1 MKTPPSSASLRRD
14 LLWVFAGAALLYLSL
29 LSREY
34 IGDGF
39 RWLEEMS
46 APELPRPGGN
56 NHFLTPYVGWLAWRL
71 ATVTGFSSL
80 LEHLTDRPAALAYF
94 QGLNALFGAAGL
106 AALFLLLR
114 WSDVSR
120 RGAWLGVAITG
131 LSHAYLLHA
140 TDMTEPMASVPW
152 MVLGA
157 AVVRRAPESRGARWL
172 GGALVGL
179 GAAFYL
185 SALGI
190 CVLMGATV
198 GLRYLRRREWG
209 RGVVA
214 VTELGVAAVG
224 CLGTIFFLGRLLV
237 AAPRNLTGH
246 AQSFAEIPTGSGLF
260 GHFDPRHLVGAFFGF
275 ANAFAPLRDWLG
287 AARLRESP
295 PGVLAYNLALV
306 GFFALLVLLVGL
318 SLRRAAPALLRSD
331 KVADLTGALLWTA
344 CIYVLASLWSATY
357 EKLWIGGVL
366 GTTLF
371 LCILFEGGEQ
381 EQPARP
387 SGEPERLWRHW
398 LPLTPLALLLLMSLV
413 AGGVWRRVTM
423 NEDLRVATE
432 LSKRLQPS
440 DVAICSGWD
449 APSSL
454 LAHVVTPTFECW
466 SIVNEMIAAGLRE
479 EVFTERLHKLLD
491 EARAGQRRIFFFGLL
506 DMDEVEWSRFN
517 GNRLKLPYS
526 VLDPYR
532 EHAIVV
538 EKLRGKEGRELTL
551 YQLCDAPAPGC
562 PQTTP
567 SAASGK

>member
-1 MKTPPSSASLRRD
+1 MTNLPSSALRRD
-14 LLWVFAGAALLYLSL
+14 LLRVFVGAALLFTSL

-39 RWLEEMS
+39 RWLGELS

-56 NHFLTPYVGWLAWRL
+56 NHFLTPYVGWSAWRL
-71 ATVTGFSSL
+71 AVATGFSSL

-94 QGLNALFGAAGL
+94 QGLNALLGAAGL

-114 WSDVSR
+114 WSGVSR
-120 RGAWLGVAITG
+120 RGAWLGVVITG

-172 GGALVGL
+172 GGALAGL

-185 SALGI
+185 TALGI
-190 CVLMGATV
+190 CVLMGSTV
-198 GLRYLRRREWG
+198 GLRYLRRRQWG
-209 RGVVA
+209 RGLVA
-214 VTELGVAAVG
+214 VTEVGLAAVG
-224 CLGTIFFLGRLLV
+224 CLGAIFFVGRLLV

-246 AQSFAEIPTGSGLF
+246 EQSFAEIPTGSGLF

-287 AARLRESP
+287 AARLLESQ

-306 GFFALLVLLVGL
+306 GCFALLVLAVGL
-318 SLRRAAPALLRSD
+318 RLRRAGPALLRSE

-344 CIYVLASLWSATY
+344 SIYVLASYWSATY

-381 EQPARP
+381 EP
-387 SGEPERLWRHW
+387 EPERLWRHW
-398 LPLTPLALLLLMSLV
+398 LPLAPLALLLLMSLV

-432 LSKRLQPS
+432 LSKRLGPS

-454 LAHVVTPTFECW
+454 LAHVVTPTFQCW
-466 SIVNEMIAAGLRE
+466 SIVNEMIAAGLRA
-479 EVFTERLHKLLD
+479 EVFTERLRKQLD

-506 DMDEVEWSRFN
+506 DMSEEEWSRFN
-517 GNRLKLPYS
+517 GSRLKLPYS

-532 EHAIVV
+532 EHAVV
-538 EKLRGKEGRELTL
+538 IGKLRGKEGRELTL

-562 PQTTP
+562 PQTA
-567 SAASGK
+567 SASGQ

>member
-1 MKTPPSSASLRRD
+1 
-14 LLWVFAGAALLYLSL
+14 
-29 LSREY
+29 
-34 IGDGF
+34 
-39 RWLEEMS
+39 
-46 APELPRPGGN
+46 
-56 NHFLTPYVGWLAWRL
+56 VGWLPWRL
-71 ATVTGFSSL
+71 ATATGFSSL
-80 LEHLTDRPAALAYF
+80 IGHLTDRPPALAFF
-94 QGLNALFGAAGL
+94 QGLNAFFGAAGL
-106 AALFLLLR
+106 VTLFLLLR
-114 WSDVSR
+114 WSGVSR
-120 RGAWLGVAITG
+120 RGAWLGVTITG

-190 CVLMGATV
+190 CVLVGSTV
-198 GLRYLRRREWG
+198 GLRYLRRRQWV
-209 RGVVA
+209 RGAVA
-214 VTELGVAAVG
+214 VMEVGVAAVG
-224 CLGTIFFLGRLLV
+224 CLGSILLLGRLLAV
-237 AAPRNLTGH
+237 APPGHEQSLTG
-246 AQSFAEIPTGSGLF
+246 IPTGSGLF

-287 AARLRESP
+287 AARLREAP

-306 GFFALLVLLVGL
+306 AIFALLVLLVGL
-318 SLRRAAPALLRSD
+318 RARRAAPALLRSD
-331 KVADLTGALLWTA
+331 KAADLAGALLWTA
-344 CIYVLASLWSATY
+344 SVYLLASFWSATY

-366 GTTLF
+366 GTVLF
-371 LCILFEGGEQ
+371 LCILFEGGGEA
-381 EQPARP
+381 QPAP
-387 SGEPERLWRHW
+387 ASAKPERLWRHW
-398 LPLTPLALLLLMSLV
+398 LPLAPLALLLLMSLGM
-413 AGGVWRRVTM
+413 GGVWRRVTM
-423 NEDLRVATE
+423 NENLRVATE

-440 DVAICSGWD
+440 DVAICTGWD
-449 APSSL
+449 EPSFL
-454 LAHVVTPTFECW
+454 LANVVTPSFQCW
-466 SIVNEMIAAGLRE
+466 SIVDEMIATGRRAD
-479 EVFTERLHKLLD
+479 VFTERLQKVLD

-506 DMDEVEWSRFN
+506 DMNELEWSRFN

-562 PQTTP
+562 PQTAP
-567 SAASGK
+567 SATSGP